1 MSNALAIATV
11 TETLRNLL
19 TQYIDGAQVTGA
31 WVSTVSPDQP
41 HSQLAI
47 PGINIFLYQITP
59 NAALRNQ
66 DLPTRTQDGTL
77 LRKPQAAVDL
87 HYLLT
92 FYGDYATLEP
102 QRLLGAATLALHAS
116 PVLPRSLI
124 QAVQA
129 GNPFLHTSNLDTQ
142 TEQIRFN
149 PVVFSLEELSK
160 LWSFLLKIDYVLST
174 AYVASVVLIDAD
186 VAVPPTPLPVLSY
199 SLGVQPMRQPVI
211 TQVVASPNTPANAG
225 APIIAGSDVVL
236 LGSNLTAPSG
246 GATQVLIGGVTQTP
260 AAIGP
265 TSITVTLPPGLAA
278 GTQTAQVMQPLALGV
293 PPVLHPGTGGAS
305 GIAAF
310 VLNPII
316 APTSPPGGYAI
327 SVIPSFGSP
336 PDPAIVVTVIPTVQT
351 GQRVLL
357 QLLPQAS
364 PPAGTRLFDGGTLIA
379 PSDTL
384 TIPIPD
390 LPPGT
395 YAVQVLVDGAESPLF
410 GPGGVLAAPLITV

>member
-11 TETLRNLL
+11 TETLREVL
-19 TQYIDGAQVTGA
+19 THHIEAAQVGGA
-31 WVSTVSPDQP
+31 WVSAVAPDQP
-41 HSQLAI
+41 HSLLAN

-66 DLPTRTQDGTL
+66 DLPTRTQDRAL

-102 QRLLGAATLALHAS
+102 QRLLGAATLALHAH
-116 PVLPRSLI
+116 PVLQKTLI
-124 QAVQA
+124 QSVQT
-129 GNPFLHTSNLDTQ
+129 GNAFLKASNLDTQ

-186 VAVPPTPLPVLSY
+186 VPDPPTPLPVLSY
-199 SLGVQPMRQPVI
+199 SLGVRPMRQPVI
-211 TQVVASPNTPANAG
+211 TQVVASPTPG
-225 APIIAGSDVVL
+225 APITAGSDIRL

-246 GATQVLIGGVTQTP
+246 GATQVLIGGVAQTP

-265 TSITVTLPPGLAA
+265 TSITLTLPGDLAA
-278 GTQTAQVMQPLALGV
+278 GTQTAQVMQPLLLGV

-310 VLNPII
+310 VLNPTI
-316 APTSPPGGYAI
+316 APSSPPGGYAI
-327 SVIPSFGSP
+327 SVIPSFDSP
-336 PDPAIVVTVIPTVQT
+336 PGQAIVVGIVPTVQA
-351 GQRVLL
+351 GQRVLV

-364 PPAGTRLFDGGTLIA
+364 PPAGTRLFDGGTLTA
-379 PSDTL
+379 PSDTV

-390 LPPGT
+390 LPSGT
-395 YAVQVLVDGAESPLF
+395 YAVRVLVDGAESPLVL
-410 GPGGVLAAPLITV
+410 GAGGVPVAPLISL